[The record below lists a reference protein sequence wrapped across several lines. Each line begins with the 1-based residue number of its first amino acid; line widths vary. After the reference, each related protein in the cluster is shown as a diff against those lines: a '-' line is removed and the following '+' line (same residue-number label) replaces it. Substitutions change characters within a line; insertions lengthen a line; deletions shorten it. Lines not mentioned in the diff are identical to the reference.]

1 MKEKEHKKKKKKNSL
16 YLKSMHES
24 MKVNLTL
31 SEEALIK

>member
-1 MKEKEHKKKKKKNSL
+1 MKEKEHKKKKKNSL